1 MKYKE
6 TMVIVKRHRRN
17 FYRHECNERLEFL
30 IAMAR
35 NDPSEHN
42 IRELVFYGY
51 VQGKE
56 IGIKEGI
63 NKGLQWSID
72 HIRIDKKEWEL

>member
-1 MKYKE
+1 
-6 TMVIVKRHRRN
+6 
-17 FYRHECNERLEFL
+17 
-30 IAMAR
+30 MAR